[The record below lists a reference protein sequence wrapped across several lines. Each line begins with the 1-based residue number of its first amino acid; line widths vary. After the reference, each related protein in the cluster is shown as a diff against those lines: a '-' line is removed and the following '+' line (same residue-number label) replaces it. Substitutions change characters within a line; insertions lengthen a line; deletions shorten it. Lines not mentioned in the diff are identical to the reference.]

1 MTGAYVSHAA
11 VELQSVSQLRRGATD
26 GTEREKESEPDSTKP
41 WTQRKRKKK
50 TALREEELRSRGG
63 EIES

>member
-11 VELQSVSQLRRGATD
+11 VELQSASQLRKGVMEQRERKRRQTD
-26 GTEREKESEPDSTKP
+26 IKP
-41 WTQRKRKKK
+41 WTQREK

-63 EIES
+63 EMEDFF